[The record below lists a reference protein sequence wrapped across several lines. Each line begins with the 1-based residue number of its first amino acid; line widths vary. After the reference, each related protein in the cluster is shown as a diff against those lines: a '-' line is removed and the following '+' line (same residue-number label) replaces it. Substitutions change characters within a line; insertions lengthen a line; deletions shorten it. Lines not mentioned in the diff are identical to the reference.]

1 MILLTISI
9 IVFIIVIA
17 LIVYAN
23 WPAPASGNSCGG
35 CPSEDPCNGCG
46 APKPR
51 CRCPPA
57 GGCKFC

>member
-1 MILLTISI
+1 MMLLTISI

-23 WPAPASGNSCGG
+23 WPAASSGNSCGG
-35 CPSEDPCNGCG
+35 ECPPPPCNSCG
-46 APKPR
+46 VPKPR